1 MGMASEETDELARER
16 RLRQVRIKARRI
28 LREFVQLAGD
38 GAGGVGFM
46 KLARTAVTMRK
57 CTGAL
62 RQSELLSGLSEIQL
76 SMMASSGRRQLLKR
90 YTVLYREGSMGSRFY
105 ILVKGLIET
114 SAHGGRSTRIDCDG
128 TRPNGG
134 YELLGVESLLGRPR
148 AATLRLAHDCELIVF
163 SASHLNVR
171 EDGAAAVARKVFEAF
186 VEGELSHMTQF
197 ADVPPRTLKQLVGL
211 LGLEEH
217 AADETLFEV
226 GTPGD
231 KIYILMH
238 GSILLRGKGSAL
250 ELVTLR
256 AEQGQAWGQAAASS
270 MAEQHIGLPVFG
282 EMALLDRGKLRA
294 SSARTLTDSNLLV
307 LSVEHFAACLHLLP
321 DMKTRLRTPKH
332 H

>member
-1 MGMASEETDELARER
+1 
-16 RLRQVRIKARRI
+16 
-28 LREFVQLAGD
+28 
-38 GAGGVGFM
+38 M

-171 EDGAAAVARKVFEAF
+171 EDGAAVVARKVFEAF
-186 VEGELSHMTQF
+186 VEVELSHMTQF